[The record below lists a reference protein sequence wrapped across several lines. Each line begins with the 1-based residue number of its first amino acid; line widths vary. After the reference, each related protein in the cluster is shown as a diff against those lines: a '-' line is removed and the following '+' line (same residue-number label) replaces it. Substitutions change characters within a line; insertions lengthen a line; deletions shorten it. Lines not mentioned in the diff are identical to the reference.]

1 LSLHS
6 RRSSLQPIVPAGPGT
21 HEQSTI
27 RRSISLL
34 SLIIW
39 RSRYLA
45 WATNMHSSPVG
56 MITKLWWVETD
67 EANALAERIDGA
79 CVHDKISERLIGSA
93 ATATL
98 VAATKN
104 PRRISFCSDISQMQ
118 GYVALRMEV
127 LSIVELRSLVADF
140 VINVTASNA
149 SSIGTLEAT
158 ASAQRVGRSRW
169 DGARLPRASRE
180 YPSRAGS
187 QHSDGLDKAV
197 AIKGHAAVF

>member
-1 LSLHS
+1 
-6 RRSSLQPIVPAGPGT
+6 
-21 HEQSTI
+21 
-27 RRSISLL
+27 LL

-127 LSIVELRSLVADF
+127 LSIVDEV
-140 VINVTASNA
+140 
-149 SSIGTLEAT
+149 
-158 ASAQRVGRSRW
+158 VGRRFRHQRDGQQRFFHRNIGGNGLGATRREIPLGRRALASRQPRIPQSRW
-169 DGARLPRASRE
+169 FST
-180 YPSRAGS
+180 
-187 QHSDGLDKAV
+187 
-197 AIKGHAAVF
+197 